1 MDLKQ
6 KEHVFKKFQN
16 ANLKSRHHEED
27 EGMFV
32 DNTDHSGALTVTAG
46 GSGITSVPFPI
57 LKGIFEK
64 AATLYHSQSDIVSFP
79 GKPGAANII
88 GKYFITSSTDAAK
101 PHLVTVLGTGQVTCD
116 SNCPRWEMYKV
127 CSHSIAAAEHCNLL
141 EKFVK
146 WFKTKTISLN
156 LTGLANLNMPCG
168 RGKKPHKATQKRKGK
183 ANKRNETALAYLD
196 EHDQPQVPPP
206 RPPDGGYVIYFL
218 KDCDN
223 KVSKCYGCKGNLKH
237 EGQIPQPP
245 GDLVVVSRGRREYF
259 KDGTKLYGEI
269 NNIYFHLSE
278 QCIKSKNTFFVPS
291 LVYVAPYVASQFQ
304 QKHKDLLDQCSVTYN
319 I

>member
-1 MDLKQ
+1 MHQQSCQVQPKLSKANSTRIYKSFKRTILRQETEIKLALTGQSDFKPKSEYSYLEVTEDRYFRMDLKQ

-27 EGMFV
+27 EGMFI
-32 DNTDHSGALTVTAG
+32 DDTDHSGALTVTAD

-101 PHLVTVLGTGQVTCD
+101 PHLVTVLTQVKLHVTVTVRDGKCIKYALIQLQPQNTVIYLK
-116 SNCPRWEMYKV
+116 S
-127 CSHSIAAAEHCNLL
+127 
-141 EKFVK
+141 
-146 WFKTKTISLN
+146 
-156 LTGLANLNMPCG
+156 LANLNMPCG
-168 RGKKPHKATQKRKGK
+168 RGKKPHKATQKRKGN
-183 ANKRNETALAYLD
+183 ANKRNETAVTYLD

-218 KDCDN
+218 KIVTIKCP
-223 KVSKCYGCKGNLKH
+223 KCYGCKG
-237 EGQIPQPP
+237 I
-245 GDLVVVSRGRREYF
+245 
-259 KDGTKLYGEI
+259 
-269 NNIYFHLSE
+269 
-278 QCIKSKNTFFVPS
+278 
-291 LVYVAPYVASQFQ
+291 
-304 QKHKDLLDQCSVTYN
+304 
-319 I
+319 